1 MNLTIFLLILFTF
14 IISTLTYRIV
24 QKKRKNKWL
33 SLLCSFLMN
42 SLILGSGALLLYLM
56 DVQAYH
62 KGTEGMFDS
71 LGIFVFVLF
80 IPIISLVNVY
90 AYELSRK

>member
-1 MNLTIFLLILFTF
+1 MNLTISLIILFTF
-14 IISTLTYRIV
+14 LISTLTYRIV
-24 QKKRKNKWL
+24 QKKRENKWL

-42 SLILGSGALLLYLM
+42 SLILGSATLLLFQI
-56 DVQAYH
+56 DVQTYH

-80 IPIISLVNVY
+80 IPILSLVNVY
-90 AYELSRK
+90 SYELSRK